1 MADNIY
7 AGGIG
12 AEATTAFKLKRYLD
26 AGFPI
31 TIGRHTYGGPNLHWS
46 KGDFKHKLT
55 IGAFCSIADD
65 VNIFVGT
72 HGRHD
77 TRRISTFPMTSVFKY
92 DGQSLVD
99 YGEKLSVSIG
109 NDVWIGRGAM
119 LMAGVTIGDGA
130 VIGARA
136 VVTKDVEPY
145 TIVGGVPARVLRS
158 RFTRETIEKLE
169 KLKWWLW
176 DDEKIACNIG
186 LFVDHDFSDKV
197 VKLLQRDAD
206 QPDAHVDL
214 IKFAEPFLLE
224 TGRDGIKWP
233 EETTQRAYTG
243 ASGKMLLGRT
253 IDFVEKVRELFPRIE
268 TQNWTGLDYGVGW
281 GRVASVMSA
290 FVPPERLD
298 CCDPWEKSLSLAKN
312 CGLSNKMILTPPVLS
327 GNEFSKKKYDLI
339 YAYSIF
345 THLPETDFIRNVRI
359 LVNCLTSGGLM
370 IFTVREPHF
379 LKYMERTGLVS
390 DAALDE
396 AGFWFGNAQNAN
408 YGDTVVNEAWIDRN
422 LAPLG
427 EIKRVG
433 ALSSEPFQ
441 CIITITKR

>member
-1 MADNIY
+1 
-7 AGGIG
+7 
-12 AEATTAFKLKRYLD
+12 
-26 AGFPI
+26 
-31 TIGRHTYGGPNLHWS
+31 
-46 KGDFKHKLT
+46 
-55 IGAFCSIADD
+55 
-65 VNIFVGT
+65 
-72 HGRHD
+72 
-77 TRRISTFPMTSVFKY
+77 
-92 DGQSLVD
+92 
-99 YGEKLSVSIG
+99 
-109 NDVWIGRGAM
+109 
-119 LMAGVTIGDGA
+119 
-130 VIGARA
+130 
-136 VVTKDVEPY
+136 
-145 TIVGGVPARVLRS
+145 
-158 RFTRETIEKLE
+158 
-169 KLKWWLW
+169 
-176 DDEKIACNIG
+176 
-186 LFVDHDFSDKV
+186 
-197 VKLLQRDAD
+197 
-206 QPDAHVDL
+206 
-214 IKFAEPFLLE
+214 
-224 TGRDGIKWP
+224 
-233 EETTQRAYTG
+233 
-243 ASGKMLLGRT
+243 
-253 IDFVEKVRELFPRIE
+253 
-268 TQNWTGLDYGVGW
+268 
-281 GRVASVMSA
+281 MSA